1 MPRRPHLPATSRSFL
16 GAFFTLALIT
26 TTLTGCGADT
36 SSQISISGSSTV
48 MPIIATAAED
58 YRLMHS
64 DTRLIVNAGGSGV
77 GISQLGRGQ
86 IDIGMMSRD
95 IRPKEYEQFADLDFT
110 VHAIGRDAVIPV
122 ISSEIYDAG
131 ITSLKR
137 EQIAAIYRG
146 EISNWRELG
155 GPDKDILVIDKEAS
169 RGTRQV
175 FMDYILGDKDAEA
188 AGADLVLGSNNE
200 EQTALT
206 QSDSA
211 IGMLSLAWLDDDVKG
226 LSLKL
231 ETGGV
236 AHPTLNHVVDG
247 TFPIV
252 RDLIVVTTQ
261 NSSPD
266 ALEFIS
272 FLKSDAGQNIVSKT
286 GYIPLTASQLS
297 N

>member
-1 MPRRPHLPATSRSFL
+1 MFMAP
-16 GAFFTLALIT
+16 LALT
-26 TTLTGCGADT
+26 ACSGAKT
-36 SSQISISGSSTV
+36 SQITISGSSTV
-48 MPIIATAAED
+48 MPIIASAAED
-58 YRLMHS
+58 YRVMHP
-64 DTRLIVNAGGSGV
+64 DRLLIVNAGGSGV

-86 IDIGMMSRD
+86 IDIGMMSRN
-95 IRPKEYEQFADLDFT
+95 IHPKEYEQFSDLDFT
-110 VHAIGRDAVIPV
+110 VHTIGRDAVIPV
-122 ISSEIYDAG
+122 VSSEIYESG
-131 ITSLKR
+131 ITNLTR

-146 EISNWRELG
+146 EVSNWKELG

-175 FMDYILGDKDAEA
+175 FMNYILGDKDGVA

-211 IGMLSLAWLDDDVKG
+211 IGMLSLAWLDDNVKG
-226 LSLKL
+226 LGVELD
-231 ETGGV
+231 GGHI
-236 AHPTLNHVVDG
+236 ANPTLDHVIDG

-261 NSSPD
+261 NSSPN
-266 ALEFIS
+266 ALEFIAY
-272 FLKSDAGQNIVSKT
+272 LKSDEGQKIVSQT
-286 GYIPLTASQLS
+286 GYIPLGLS

>member
-1 MPRRPHLPATSRSFL
+1 MLITSRSIL
-16 GAFFTLALIT
+16 GSIFCFAFTATALT
-26 TTLTGCGADT
+26 ACTADN
-36 SSQISISGSSTV
+36 SSQVTISGSSTV
-48 MPIIATAAED
+48 MPIVASAAED
-58 YRLMHS
+58 YRAQHP

-95 IRPKEYEQFADLDFT
+95 IRPKESEQFTDLNFT

-131 ITSLKR
+131 VTHLER

-146 EISNWRELG
+146 EISNWKELG
-155 GPDKDILVIDKEAS
+155 GPDKEILVIDKEAS

-175 FMDYILGDKDAEA
+175 FMEYILGDKDGLAK
-188 AGADLVLGSNNE
+188 GADLVLGSNNE

-226 LSLKL
+226 LGLKL
-231 ETGGV
+231 EGGQI
-236 AHPTLNHVVDG
+236 AHPTLDHVIDG

-266 ALEFIS
+266 AIDFIS
-272 FLKSDAGQNIVSKT
+272 FLKSDPGQAIVSKT
-286 GYIPLTASQLS
+286 GYIPLSSSALA